1 MSMKDIIWVAGI
13 LIAMGATW
21 GMTSQR
27 INAMEKDMDRL
38 ENAIILFTKMESR
51 IAVIETEVKNINKKL
66 DAMNNLGRL
75 GKECTAYYH

>member
-1 MSMKDIIWVAGI
+1 MSMKDIIWVVGI

-27 INAMEKDMDRL
+27 VTALERDVDRIEQAL
-38 ENAIILFTKMESR
+38 IMFTKMDSR

-66 DAMNNLGRL
+66 DDM
-75 GKECTAYYH
+75 KK

>member
-1 MSMKDIIWVAGI
+1 MSIKDIIWVAGI
-13 LIAMGATW
+13 LVLLGTTW

-66 DAMNNLGRL
+66 DKMNDR
-75 GKECTAYYH
+75 

>member
-1 MSMKDIIWVAGI
+1 MSIKDIVWVVGN

-27 INAMEKDMDRL
+27 VTALERDVDRIEQAL
-38 ENAIILFTKMESR
+38 IMFTKMDSR

-66 DAMNNLGRL
+66 DDM
-75 GKECTAYYH
+75 KK

>member
-1 MSMKDIIWVAGI
+1 MSIKDIVWVAGI

-27 INAMEKDMDRL
+27 VTALERDVDRIEQAL
-38 ENAIILFTKMESR
+38 IMFTKMDSR

-66 DAMNNLGRL
+66 DDMN
-75 GKECTAYYH
+75 K